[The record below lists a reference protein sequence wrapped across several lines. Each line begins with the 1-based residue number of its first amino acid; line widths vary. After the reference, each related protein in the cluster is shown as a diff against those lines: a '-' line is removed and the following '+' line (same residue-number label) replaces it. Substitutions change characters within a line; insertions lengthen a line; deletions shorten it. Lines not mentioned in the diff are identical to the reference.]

1 MGKFTVE
8 EIDLMCVFNTK
19 SRMELIEDFGRVLPH
34 LKESEMEELAR
45 NVLTKL
51 QEITDEEFA
60 ELVLEAA
67 KATGKVVTVEEHSVI
82 GGLGSAVCDVLSE
95 QLPTPVL
102 KIGVNDVFGH
112 SGPAVELIKEFGLD
126 GDSIAA
132 KVKEFV
138 K

>member
-45 NVLTKL
+45 NILTKL

-67 KATGKVVTVEEHSVI
+67 
-82 GGLGSAVCDVLSE
+82 D
-95 QLPTPVL
+95 
-102 KIGVNDVFGH
+102 
-112 SGPAVELIKEFGLD
+112 
-126 GDSIAA
+126 
-132 KVKEFV
+132 
-138 K
+138 

>member
-34 LKESEMEELAR
+34 LKESELEELAR

-67 KATGKVVTVEEHSVI
+67 
-82 GGLGSAVCDVLSE
+82 D
-95 QLPTPVL
+95 
-102 KIGVNDVFGH
+102 
-112 SGPAVELIKEFGLD
+112 
-126 GDSIAA
+126 
-132 KVKEFV
+132 
-138 K
+138 

>member
-1 MGKFTVE
+1 MGKFTVD

-67 KATGKVVTVEEHSVI
+67 
-82 GGLGSAVCDVLSE
+82 D
-95 QLPTPVL
+95 
-102 KIGVNDVFGH
+102 
-112 SGPAVELIKEFGLD
+112 
-126 GDSIAA
+126 
-132 KVKEFV
+132 
-138 K
+138 

>member
-45 NVLTKL
+45 KVLTKL

-67 KATGKVVTVEEHSVI
+67 
-82 GGLGSAVCDVLSE
+82 D
-95 QLPTPVL
+95 
-102 KIGVNDVFGH
+102 
-112 SGPAVELIKEFGLD
+112 
-126 GDSIAA
+126 
-132 KVKEFV
+132 
-138 K
+138 

>member
-51 QEITDEEFA
+51 QEITDEDFA

-67 KATGKVVTVEEHSVI
+67 
-82 GGLGSAVCDVLSE
+82 D
-95 QLPTPVL
+95 
-102 KIGVNDVFGH
+102 
-112 SGPAVELIKEFGLD
+112 
-126 GDSIAA
+126 
-132 KVKEFV
+132 
-138 K
+138 

>member
-19 SRMELIEDFGRVLPH
+19 SRMELLEDFGRVLPH

-67 KATGKVVTVEEHSVI
+67 
-82 GGLGSAVCDVLSE
+82 D
-95 QLPTPVL
+95 
-102 KIGVNDVFGH
+102 
-112 SGPAVELIKEFGLD
+112 
-126 GDSIAA
+126 
-132 KVKEFV
+132 
-138 K
+138 